1 MIVLGVDLGLRHER
15 DADGFV
21 AAVVEGDAL
30 ASTHL
35 VAGAEHRHV
44 AVAFGVED
52 DAAERRLMTRLLTEL
67 AGHPQWTVVAG
78 NEVHGVTD
86 FLPGARQA
94 AAEHAE
100 RSAGRLVRFGGVGA
114 LVGEVSV
121 AEVLAT
127 AIDRVDV
134 LAGDEPSGETRLVT
148 RDFVRPRWSAGQLVL
163 HTQPNKGGTLVPFE
177 TPNPTPCCVDHS
189 PAVR

>member
-1 MIVLGVDLGLRHER
+1 VSILGVDLGLRHER
-15 DADGFV
+15 DADEFV
-21 AAVVEGDAL
+21 AAVVAGDVL

-35 VAGAEHRHV
+35 VAGAERRHV
-44 AVAFGVED
+44 AVAFGVEGE
-52 DAAERRLMTRLLTEL
+52 AAERKLLTHLLTDL
-67 AGHPQWTVVAG
+67 ADRQQWTLVVG
-78 NEVHGVTD
+78 DEVHGTTD

-94 AAEHAE
+94 VTEHSA
-100 RSAGRLVRFGGVGA
+100 RSAGRLVRFAGVDA

-121 AEVLAT
+121 AEVLAS
-127 AIDRVDV
+127 AIDRVAV
-134 LAGDEPSGETRLVT
+134 LADADPSGETRLVT